1 MRRDTTE
8 TTGVVRP
15 TNGRFP
21 GSAPGEEP
29 PGQLRSGAAWTGWLV
44 ALLPLGLTIGFASLA
59 GPVADGARLSVGAAW
74 APSLGVDLAFSID
87 GLSLLFALL
96 ISGVGTFVFIYAGAY
111 LAGHPQILRFYLFL
125 LLFMVSMLGLVLA

>member
-8 TTGVVRP
+8 TPGVEPGNRP
-15 TNGRFP
+15 FVGRTT
-21 GSAPGEEP
+21 PGEEP

-59 GPVADGARLSVGAAW
+59 GPVTDGARLSVGAAW

-111 LAGHPQILRFYLFL
+111 LAGHPQILR
-125 LLFMVSMLGLVLA
+125 